1 MLDKNITIGDF
12 LEVLSGKEPVPGGG
26 GASALVAAI
35 GTGLASM
42 TCSLTYGKKKYA
54 EVEEELKEIDSLLAS
69 LRNDFVDCIEKDAKA
84 FLPLAN
90 AFSLPSATDEEKQ
103 VKADVL
109 ETEYVKACSVP
120 FEIMQKCCNAI
131 EATQIVAEKGSRL
144 VISDACAGIL
154 LLEAAL
160 KAASLNVYINAKYLK
175 DRDKAEALVRKADE
189 MVDIYGSKALEVY
202 NYVLEN
208 LKG

>member
-1 MLDKNITIGDF
+1 MLDRNMTIGEF
-12 LEVLSGKEPVPGGG
+12 LDILSSKEPVPGGG

-35 GTGLASM
+35 GTGLSSM

-54 EVEEELKEIDSLLAS
+54 EVEEELREVDELLTK
-69 LRNDFVDCIEKDAKA
+69 LRTDFVECIQKDADS

-90 AFSLPSATDEEKQ
+90 AFSLPSTTEEEKQ
-103 VKADVL
+103 TKAEVL
-109 ETEYVKACSVP
+109 EGEYVKACAVP

-131 EATQIVAEKGSRL
+131 EATQIVAQKGSRL

-154 LLEAAL
+154 LLEAVL

-175 DRDKAEALVRKADE
+175 DRDKAEALVQKADE
-189 MVDIYGSKALEVY
+189 MVDVYSTKAFEVY
-202 NYVLEN
+202 NYVLES